1 MAAPKKHRI
10 LVNDSHLTVYEWG
23 APLAD
28 KPSVIFFHAT
38 GFHARCWDGV
48 IRHLD
53 CVHCY
58 AVDARGHGTSDKPEP
73 PHGWVQYGRDAAE
86 VAKAL
91 GLKGAIGV
99 GHSMGGNSLTRAAAT
114 ESDVFSALV
123 LIDPVIMPRAMY
135 VLPDYSIEGHF
146 VLKRR
151 REWASADEMFTR
163 FKGRGAFAQW
173 QDDILRDYCE
183 YGLLPNE
190 DGEEGYVLAC
200 APEVEAHIYSSSV
213 LASNIDIYD
222 AIAKIMIPVRLL
234 RCAKFLSDRN
244 DMLGSPTAP
253 DLATTF
259 ENAADIPL
267 QNNTHF
273 IPMESP
279 QLVAQ
284 HIRELLQENR
294 QHQ

>member
-1 MAAPKKHRI
+1 MESPKKHRI
-10 LVNDSHLTVYEWG
+10 PVNGIHLTVYEWG
-23 APLAD
+23 EPIPD

-48 IRHLD
+48 IRHLEG
-53 CVHCY
+53 VHCY
-58 AVDARGHGTSDKPEP
+58 AVDARGHGTSDKPEL
-73 PHGWVQYGRDAAE
+73 PHGWVQYGRDVAE

-99 GHSMGGNSLTRAAAT
+99 GHSMGGNSLTRAAAV
-114 ESDVFSALV
+114 ESEVFSALI

-135 VLPDYSIEGHF
+135 MLTDYSIEGHF

-151 REWASADEMFTR
+151 REWSSSDEMFTR

-183 YGLLPNE
+183 YGLLPN
-190 DGEEGYVLAC
+190 GEGYVLAC
-200 APEVEAHIYSSSV
+200 APEVEAHIYSSSMLISGADV
-213 LASNIDIYD
+213 YD
-222 AIAKIMIPVRLL
+222 AIAKIETPVRLL
-234 RCAKFLSDRN
+234 RCANTMSGKN
-244 DMLGSPTAP
+244 DMLASPTAP
-253 DLATTF
+253 DLATHF
-259 ENAADIPL
+259 KNAVDIPL
-267 QNNTHF
+267 QDNTHF

-284 HIRELLQENR
+284 HIHDLLQEN
-294 QHQ
+294 